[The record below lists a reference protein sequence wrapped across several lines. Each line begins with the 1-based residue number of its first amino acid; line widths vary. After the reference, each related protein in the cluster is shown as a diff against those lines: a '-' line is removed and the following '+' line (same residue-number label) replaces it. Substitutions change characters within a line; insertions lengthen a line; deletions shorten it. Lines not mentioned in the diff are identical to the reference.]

1 MMTEGRGQKP
11 RIDSEAIMSIRDEFD
26 IDRHLTVSALVTMSY
41 VSYMTLFTIQTE
53 YLNMSNVHAPRML
66 KDSEKKRRV
75 RD

>member
-26 IDRHLTVSALVTMSY
+26 IDWRLTVSALVAMAF
-41 VSYMTLFTIQTE
+41 VSIWTVFTILTE
-53 YLNMSNVHAPRML
+53 HLNMSNVHAPRML